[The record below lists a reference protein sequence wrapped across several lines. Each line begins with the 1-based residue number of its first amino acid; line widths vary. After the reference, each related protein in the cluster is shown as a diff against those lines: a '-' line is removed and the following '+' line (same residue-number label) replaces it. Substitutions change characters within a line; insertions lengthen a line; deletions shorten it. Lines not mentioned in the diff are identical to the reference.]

1 MHVINATKFLTQYK
15 GTSQFTQYLII
26 ILGNRLQ
33 KKLTVMIAN
42 FMIEARTYDYRGGFY
57 E

>member
-33 KKLTVMIAN
+33 KIDSHGSQ
-42 FMIEARTYDYRGGFY
+42 FYDRSKNVRL
-57 E
+57 